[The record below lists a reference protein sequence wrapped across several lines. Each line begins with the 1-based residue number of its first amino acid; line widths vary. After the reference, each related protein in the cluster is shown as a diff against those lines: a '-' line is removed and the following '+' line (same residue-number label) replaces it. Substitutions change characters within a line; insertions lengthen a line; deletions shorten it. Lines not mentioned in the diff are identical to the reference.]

1 MTKDLLGISGI
12 DDYTADRLRIKDID
26 DCMAGSEIASMSETE
41 LLRDENR
48 RLKLELE
55 NIKFACA
62 KEVFNVKTSFS
73 KEIRREYNSPLRKDI
88 ENKNY
93 LSVFY
98 YLSDDI
104 SQDLINKFGYDTIVR
119 VIDDLYQDY
128 LLEEQEKKQAEV
140 EETEE

>member
-12 DDYTADRLRIKDID
+12 DDYTADRLGIKDID
-26 DCMAGSEIASMSETE
+26 DCMTRGAIASMSEVE
-41 LLRDENR
+41 FLRKENE
-48 RLKLELE
+48 RLKKEIE

-62 KEVFNVKTSFS
+62 KEVFDVKTSFS
-73 KEIRREYNSPLRKDI
+73 KEIRWEYRSYLRKDI

-93 LSVFY
+93 LNVFAHI
-98 YLSDDI
+98 DNDK

-119 VIDDLYQDY
+119 VIEHLYQDY
-128 LLEEQEKKQAEV
+128 LLEEQEKKQAEL